1 MRDLIE
7 KADEIPVTLVVL
19 VAYVTLAFMTGV
31 REPDSEKLAAY
42 GWMTALAV
50 SEGEWWRLL
59 TSSFL
64 HGGLLHLAMNS
75 FALMQL
81 GPAVER
87 SLGSARFLALYAI
100 AELGSSL
107 AVCLVYDPRMP
118 VVGGSG
124 ATDLSGCRNADWTKP
139 PIRQSS
145 RGCVRRM
152 GYPTRSTNIRD

>member
-59 TSSFL
+59 TSSFIIQHRRYIVL
-64 HGGLLHLAMNS
+64 II
-75 FALMQL
+75 F
-81 GPAVER
+81 
-87 SLGSARFLALYAI
+87 SL
-100 AELGSSL
+100 
-107 AVCLVYDPRMP
+107 
-118 VVGGSG
+118 
-124 ATDLSGCRNADWTKP
+124 
-139 PIRQSS
+139 Q
-145 RGCVRRM
+145 
-152 GYPTRSTNIRD
+152 